1 MLNKNKNTPC
11 RRFPS
16 EHSVI
21 REIRD
26 IFTGRINL
34 ICIDDSPQI
43 CSLLCDDIFRSPI
56 MKKRMVHSFDCARS
70 AIAGKTPYHLWILDI
85 TLDRPNDGL
94 ELLKLKPGFPF
105 SVVVSGAQSM
115 SAATDALK
123 AGVYSAY
130 DKNEIFWSNPH
141 KFVREACALAA
152 LSFMLNLTILD
163 RFAMFDLLINKRI
176 HTPEEW
182 SLHFCRNERTIRD
195 TCADFSGLT
204 AKQFLSF
211 FHALNAAILSECLL
225 VRFSGYD
232 EIMED
237 LILHEHF
244 YEECGAYVLA
254 HLDIIYGPRYLQR
267 THDAPLVWAEPKE
280 LYHSYR

>member
-1 MLNKNKNTPC
+1 
-11 RRFPS
+11 
-16 EHSVI
+16 
-21 REIRD
+21 
-26 IFTGRINL
+26 
-34 ICIDDSPQI
+34 
-43 CSLLCDDIFRSPI
+43 
-56 MKKRMVHSFDCARS
+56 MVHSFTCARS
-70 AIAGKTPYHLWILDI
+70 AIESKTPYHLWILDL

-115 SAATDALK
+115 SAATEALK

-141 KFVREACALAA
+141 KFLKEACALAA
-152 LSFMLNLTILD
+152 LSFILNLTTLD
-163 RFAMFDLLINKRI
+163 RFEMFDLLINRRI

-225 VRFSGYD
+225 ESFSGYNALV
-232 EIMED
+232 EE
-237 LILHEHF
+237 LLLNENF
-244 YEECGAYVLA
+244 YEECGGYVLA
-254 HLDIIYGPRYLQR
+254 HMDIIYGPRYLQR
-267 THDAPLVWAEPKE
+267 TRHALPLWTDPKV
-280 LYHSYR
+280 LHHSYH

>member
-1 MLNKNKNTPC
+1 MLLKNKKTA
-11 RRFPS
+11 RRHFLS
-16 EHSVI
+16 DHSVLH
-21 REIRD
+21 EIRR
-26 IFTGRINL
+26 IFSGRINL
-34 ICIDDSPQI
+34 LCIDDSPQI
-43 CSLLCDDIFRSPI
+43 CSLLCDDIFRSPVI
-56 MKKRMVHSFDCARS
+56 NKGMVHTFDCARG
-70 AIAGKTPYHLWILDI
+70 AISSKTPHHLWILDL
-85 TLDRPNDGL
+85 TLDRHNDGL

-105 SVVVSGAQSM
+105 CIVVSGAQSM
-115 SAATDALK
+115 SVATDALK

-141 KFVREACALAA
+141 KFIKEACALST
-152 LSFMLNLTILD
+152 LSFMLNLMIQD
-163 RFAMFDLLINKRI
+163 RFAMFDLLIKRRI

-211 FHALNAAILSECLL
+211 YHALYAATLSDCLL
-225 VRFSGYD
+225 ESFSGFD

-237 LILHEHF
+237 LLLNEHF
-244 YEECGAYVLA
+244 YEDCGNYVIA
-254 HLDIIYGPRYLQR
+254 HLDIVYGPRYLQR
-267 THDAPLVWAEPKE
+267 THDALPVLAAPPE